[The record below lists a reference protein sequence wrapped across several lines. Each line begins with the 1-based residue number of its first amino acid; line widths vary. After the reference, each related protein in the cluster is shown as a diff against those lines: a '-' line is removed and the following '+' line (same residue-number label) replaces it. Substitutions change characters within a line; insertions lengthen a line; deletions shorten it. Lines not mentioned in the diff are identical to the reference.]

1 MKIASHITKYW
12 WPWRT
17 ENHGRWT
24 CWKVTRAQH
33 RPALPELA
41 KVITSSSVHWAR
53 ITGTSSAGWT
63 PKNTVTDLM
72 YPYIGDGN
80 MITNNIC
87 LKPGTKLRTCRLP
100 DCGLVVCNLCNNV
113 IHVSSHGKLS
123 VMGSVLTLRTKM
135 GTTRYNDSRRFINN
149 IYIYIQCMYIYIY
162 TYTLLY
168 TVYTR
173 IFVPINYMGYG
184 HPARNEKPQKMV

>member
-1 MKIASHITKYW
+1 
-12 WPWRT
+12 
-17 ENHGRWT
+17 
-24 CWKVTRAQH
+24 
-33 RPALPELA
+33 
-41 KVITSSSVHWAR
+41 
-53 ITGTSSAGWT
+53 
-63 PKNTVTDLM
+63 M

-80 MITNNIC
+80 MITNNMC

-135 GTTRYNDSRRFINN
+135 GTTRYNDSRRFIN
-149 IYIYIQCMYIYIY
+149 YIYIHTVYTCIYIY
-162 TYTLLY
+162 TIIYCIYTHIC
-168 TVYTR
+168 TS
-173 IFVPINYMGYG
+173 YMGYG